1 MQTVFNIIMLL
12 CILAIPSLH
21 ILSAVFK
28 SCAKVF
34 SLFCL
39 SLHIVSLLPLIYFGA
54 ELELIFMLYM
64 ISLAVRQI
72 SFLAFG
78 KRGG

>member
-1 MQTVFNIIMLL
+1 MLL

-21 ILSAVFK
+21 ILSVIFK
-28 SCAKVF
+28 SHAAVITPV
-34 SLFCL
+34 CL
-39 SLHIVSLLPLIYFGA
+39 SLHILALLPLLYFGA

-64 ISLAVRQI
+64 ISLAIRQTA
-72 SFLAFG
+72 FLAFG

>member
-1 MQTVFNIIMLL
+1 MQTLFNIIMFL

-21 ILSAVFK
+21 ILSVIFK
-28 SCAKVF
+28 SRAAVITPV
-34 SLFCL
+34 CL
-39 SLHIVSLLPLIYFGA
+39 SLHILALLPLLYFGA

-64 ISLAVRQI
+64 ISLAIRQTA
-72 SFLAFG
+72 FLAFG